1 MPDLVAFLF
10 IHVKILHVFIVIQKR
25 NRFIIMD
32 FIQFKHAQP
41 ALKFLAGD
49 LDAVLRPG
57 LQRQPERFQTLADFP
72 QLCLQRAP
80 RQKELVGNRVE
91 GQIAGCDDQP
101 ADNIVGAADNF
112 TFGVVHR
119 AETDLKLFADRIV
132 HRMIQ
137 NLKQI
142 ALAFAGQ
149 NFNAAGLRQLA
160 QLRHIIFH
168 RAFAD
173 AGHRRQLPG
182 LQRLIAVIQQIKH

>member
-1 MPDLVAFLF
+1 
-10 IHVKILHVFIVIQKR
+10 
-25 NRFIIMD
+25 
-32 FIQFKHAQP
+32 
-41 ALKFLAGD
+41 
-49 LDAVLRPG
+49 
-57 LQRQPERFQTLADFP
+57 
-72 QLCLQRAP
+72 
-80 RQKELVGNRVE
+80 
-91 GQIAGCDDQP
+91 
-101 ADNIVGAADNF
+101 
-112 TFGVVHR
+112 
-119 AETDLKLFADRIV
+119 
-132 HRMIQ
+132 MIQ